1 MTASVPVPPY
11 RYACDTM
18 ERPARIGITCSPRRV
33 EGYYDKY
40 LAAIEAAGAT
50 PVVITP
56 LDEPPAAADAA
67 RILAGIDGL
76 MVPGGWDVGPEEWG
90 GDPVSEET
98 PVDHALDQTEI
109 ALVRGAVESGTPVLG
124 ICRGQQLIN
133 VAFGGSLF
141 AHIDDHDGHG
151 QPRDILAHAV
161 DIDPDSELG
170 RVASTPLMVNSL
182 HHQAVRDLAPGLRAT
197 AHSPDGIIE
206 ALESTD
212 GLVVAVQSHPE
223 ELVSSQAWAQE
234 LFTRFAQRSAAR
246 AAAQAAAQAPPAGR
260 GASPSS

>member
-1 MTASVPVPPY
+1 MPVPPD
-11 RYACDTM
+11 RYAWETM
-18 ERPARIGITCSPRRV
+18 ERQPRIGITCSTRRV

-40 LAAIEAAGAT
+40 LAAIAASGGA

-56 LDEPPAAADAA
+56 GAEPPTAGDVAK
-67 RILAGIDGL
+67 ILAGIDGL
-76 MVPGGWDVGPEEWG
+76 VVPGGWDVSPEEWG
-90 GDPVSEET
+90 GDPVGKET
-98 PVDHALDQTEI
+98 PVDHALDRTEI
-109 ALVRGAVESGTPVLG
+109 ALVHGAVESRTPVLG

-141 AHIDDHDGHG
+141 AHIDDHDGHD

-161 DIDPDSELG
+161 DIDPESELG
-170 RVASTPLMVNSL
+170 RLAPSPLMVNSL
-182 HHQAVRDLAPGLRAT
+182 HHQAVRDIAPGLRAT

-223 ELVSSQAWAQE
+223 ELVGSQPWAQE
-234 LFTRFAQRSAAR
+234 LFTRFAERSAAR
-246 AAAQAAAQAPPAGR
+246 TPAQA
-260 GASPSS
+260 SPHS

>member
-1 MTASVPVPPY
+1 VPGLVD

-18 ERPARIGITCSPRRV
+18 ERQPRIGITCSTRRV
-33 EGYYDKY
+33 PGYYDRY
-40 LAAIEAAGAT
+40 LAAIEGSGAT

-56 LDEPPAAADAA
+56 QAEPTAGDAA
-67 RILAGIDGL
+67 EILAGIDGL

-98 PVDHALDQTEI
+98 PVDHALDRTEI
-109 ALVRGAVESGTPVLG
+109 ALVRGAVELGTPVLG

-133 VAFGGSLF
+133 VAFGGSLL

-197 AHSPDGIIE
+197 AYSPDGIIE
-206 ALESTD
+206 ALESAD

-223 ELVSSQAWAQE
+223 ELVTSQAWAQA
-234 LFTRFAQRSAAR
+234 LFTRFARRSAAR
-246 AAAQAAAQAPPAGR
+246 APAQTSPGGGR
-260 GASPSS
+260 GAPPS